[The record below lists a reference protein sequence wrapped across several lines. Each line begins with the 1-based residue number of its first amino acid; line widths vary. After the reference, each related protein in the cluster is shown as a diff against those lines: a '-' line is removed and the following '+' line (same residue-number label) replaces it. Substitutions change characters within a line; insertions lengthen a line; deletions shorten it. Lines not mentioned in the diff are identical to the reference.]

1 MDYQLK
7 NNFLTVTLS
16 DQGAE
21 IQSVK
26 DVNSGREY
34 IWQADP
40 KIWGRHAPVLFP
52 VVGRLKDDQYTYDGK
67 TYHMGQHGFAR
78 DSKFTVEEQDDKHI
92 VFLLT
97 SNEDTKKCIHL
108 ILS

>member
-16 DQGAE
+16 DKGAE

-34 IWQADP
+34 VWQADP
-40 KIWGRHAPVLFP
+40 EKIGRAHV
-52 VVGRLKDDQYTYDGK
+52 
-67 TYHMGQHGFAR
+67 
-78 DSKFTVEEQDDKHI
+78 
-92 VFLLT
+92 
-97 SNEDTKKCIHL
+97 
-108 ILS
+108 

>member
-40 KIWGRHAPVLFP
+40 KIWGSSCASFVPCSWSLK
-52 VVGRLKDDQYTYDGK
+52 GRSIYL
-67 TYHMGQHGFAR
+67 
-78 DSKFTVEEQDDKHI
+78 
-92 VFLLT
+92 
-97 SNEDTKKCIHL
+97 
-108 ILS
+108 

>member
-16 DQGAE
+16 DKGAE

-34 IWQADP
+34 MWQADP
-40 KIWGRHAPVLFP
+40 EIWGCTI
-52 VVGRLKDDQYTYDGK
+52 Y
-67 TYHMGQHGFAR
+67 
-78 DSKFTVEEQDDKHI
+78 
-92 VFLLT
+92 
-97 SNEDTKKCIHL
+97 C
-108 ILS
+108 